1 MAAAIGSCQS
11 TASAPRSISQRDQLY
26 VPEAGSSITKWAV
39 CVFSLAAV
47 DDDLTVNLPNA
58 STAIDGGKAFA
69 GIYSGETTV
78 LPTGGDS
85 QIWLQKSGVAKA
97 YLKANVASTKGMECG
112 YDPADAGFVQPI
124 TAVNRG
130 KLVPIGRFT
139 QTKASSASPQC
150 VGVQLLEPQQF
161 SGGALSVAV
170 ADGTAYT
177 NSTTETTLGSVSVP
191 ANFVTQVGQEFDI
204 FSRVDVTSGNGAD
217 TLVLKAYL
225 GSTLIGESPTVDV
238 TDGGGDIGLMQL
250 RITARVVGAAGTAY
264 AAGQSAL
271 GVPVT
276 ATMRATGS
284 VGQITAID
292 WTAAQTISIKGTW
305 SAASASNSCKLTM
318 LTVKG

>member
-112 YDPADAGFVQPI
+112 YDPADAGYVQPI

-204 FSRVDVTSGNGAD
+204 FSRVDVTSGDGAN

-271 GVPVT
+271 GVPGT

>member
-39 CVFSLAAV
+39 CAFSLAAV

-112 YDPADAGFVQPI
+112 YDPADAGYVQPI

-139 QTKASSASPQC
+139 QTKVSSASPQC
-150 VGVQLLEPQQF
+150 VGVQLLEPQQIV
-161 SGGALSVAV
+161 GGALSVAV

-177 NSTTETTLGSVSVP
+177 NSTTETTLGFVSVP
-191 ANFVTQVGQEFDI
+191 ANFMTQVGQELNI
-204 FSRVDVTSGNGAD
+204 F
-217 TLVLKAYL
+217 
-225 GSTLIGESPTVDV
+225 
-238 TDGGGDIGLMQL
+238 
-250 RITARVVGAAGTAY
+250 
-264 AAGQSAL
+264 
-271 GVPVT
+271 
-276 ATMRATGS
+276 
-284 VGQITAID
+284 
-292 WTAAQTISIKGTW
+292 
-305 SAASASNSCKLTM
+305 
-318 LTVKG
+318 

>member
-39 CVFSLAAV
+39 CAFSLAAV

-112 YDPADAGFVQPI
+112 YDPADAGYVQPI

-150 VGVQLLEPQQF
+150 VGVQLLEPQQIV
-161 SGGALSVAV
+161 GGALSVAV

-191 ANFVTQVGQEFDI
+191 ANFMTQVGQELNI
-204 FSRVDVTSGNGAD
+204 FSRVDVTSGNGTD

-225 GSTLIGESPTVDV
+225 GNTLIGQSPTVDV
-238 TDGGGDIGLMQL
+238 TDGGGDIGLMRL
-250 RITARVVGAAGTAY
+250 LLTARTVGNAGTAY
-264 AAGQSAL
+264 AAGDSAL
-271 GVPVT
+271 GFPAIVV
-276 ATMRATGS
+276 MRATGS
-284 VGQITAID
+284 ASEITAID

>member
-39 CVFSLAAV
+39 CAFSLAAD

-78 LPTGGDS
+78 LPTAGDS

-139 QTKASSASPQC
+139 QTKLSSSSPQC
-150 VGVQLLEPQQF
+150 VGVQLLEPQQIV
-161 SGGALSVAV
+161 GGALSVALV
-170 ADGTAYT
+170 DGTAYT
-177 NSTTETTLGSVSVP
+177 NSTTETTLGFVSVP
-191 ANFVTQVGQEFDI
+191 ANYMTQVGQELNI
-204 FSRVDVTSGNGAD
+204 FARVDVTSGNGTD

-225 GSTLIGESPTVDV
+225 GSTLIGQSPTVDV
-238 TDGGGDIGLMQL
+238 IDGGGDIGLMRL
-250 RITARVVGAAGTAY
+250 LLTARTVGNAGTAY
-264 AAGQSAL
+264 AAGDSAL
-271 GVPVT
+271 GFP
-276 ATMRATGS
+276 AIAAMRATGS
-284 VGQITAID
+284 ASEITAID
-292 WTAAQTISIKGTW
+292 WTAVQTISIKGTW

>member
-39 CVFSLAAV
+39 CAFSLAAV

-112 YDPADAGFVQPI
+112 YDPADAGYVQPI

-150 VGVQLLEPQQF
+150 VGVQLLEPQQIV
-161 SGGALSVAV
+161 GGALSVAV
-170 ADGTAYT
+170 ADGTA
-177 NSTTETTLGSVSVP
+177 SGSATETTLGSVSVP
-191 ANFVTQVGQEFDI
+191 ANFMTQVGQELNI
-204 FSRVDVTSGNGAD
+204 FARVDVTSGNGTD

-225 GSTLIGESPTVDV
+225 GSTLIGQSPTVDV
-238 TDGGGDIGLMQL
+238 INGGGDIGLMRL
-250 RITARVVGAAGTAY
+250 LLTARTVGNAGTAY
-264 AAGQSAL
+264 AAGDVAL
-271 GVPVT
+271 GFPAV
-276 ATMRATGS
+276 ASMRATGS
-284 VGQITAID
+284 ASEITAID
-292 WTAAQTISIKGTW
+292 WTAVQTISIKGTW

>member
-78 LPTGGDS
+78 LPTAGDS

-112 YDPADAGFVQPI
+112 YDPADAGYVQPI

-139 QTKASSASPQC
+139 QTKSSSLSPQC
-150 VGVQLLEPQQF
+150 VGVQLLEPQQIV
-161 SGGALSVAV
+161 GGALSVALV
-170 ADGTAYT
+170 DGTDYT

-191 ANFVTQVGQEFDI
+191 ANYMTQVGQELNI
-204 FSRVDVTSGNGAD
+204 FARVDVTSGNGTD

-225 GSTLIGESPTVDV
+225 GSTLIGQSPTVDV
-238 TDGGGDIGLMQL
+238 TNGGGDIGLMRL
-250 RITARVVGAAGTAY
+250 LLTARTVGNAGTAY
-264 AAGQSAL
+264 AAGDSAL

-284 VGQITAID
+284 ASEITAID